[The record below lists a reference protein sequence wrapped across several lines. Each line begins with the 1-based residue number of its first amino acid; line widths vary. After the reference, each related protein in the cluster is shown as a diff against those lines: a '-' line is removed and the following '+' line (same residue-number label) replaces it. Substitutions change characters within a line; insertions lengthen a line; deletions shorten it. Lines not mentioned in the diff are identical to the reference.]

1 MGTYAPQ
8 SLFIK
13 NNFSLPKYI
22 GVLIIKRMP
31 KYFFFLRKVL
41 TNSFHKNSLRGY
53 LHTSVTVYQKQFSL
67 PKYVGVLIIKRK
79 PKYIFFLRKVL
90 TNSFHK
96 NSLRGVNKFV
106 KKKIGTVKWVR

>member
-1 MGTYAPQ
+1 MGTVKWVQYV
-8 SLFIK
+8 
-13 NNFSLPKYI
+13 

-31 KYFFFLRKVL
+31 KYF
-41 TNSFHKNSLRGY
+41 
-53 LHTSVTVYQKQFSL
+53 
-67 PKYVGVLIIKRK
+67 
-79 PKYIFFLRKVL
+79 FFLRKVL